1 MIATRDE
8 ARPHAGADG
17 RDAHPYL
24 ARMAFAGGL
33 GLAVGGL
40 TRRTSR
46 DAGPYLVWLGQH
58 AVLPLPEA
66 GGLSWGDGLQGRRV
80 EVAVG
85 RPRIEGW
92 GNPTDK
98 TLAQF

>member
-1 MIATRDE
+1 MKPD
-8 ARPHAGADG
+8 PMPG
-17 RDAHPYL
+17 
-24 ARMAFAGGL
+24 
-33 GLAVGGL
+33 
-40 TRRTSR
+40 
-46 DAGPYLVWLGQH
+46 LGQH

>member
-1 MIATRDE
+1 MKPDPMPE
-8 ARPHAGADG
+8 ADG

-24 ARMAFAGGL
+24 ARMVFAGGL

-40 TRRTSR
+40 MRRTSR
-46 DAGPYLVWLGQH
+46 DAGPYLGWLGQH

-98 TLAQF
+98 TLAQL